1 MVELIF
7 DKIPHYNGIGVY
19 SIKSKDGK
27 IYIGSSRNVSR
38 RLYQHA
44 YSLLKG
50 NGQSELQKLLPHG
63 LPLTAEIICELPNSA
78 TWYDLNDAESDCI
91 QRAKEEGN
99 CINVAPCRKQRESDR
114 EIIDKFKPGSDLHN
128 HCKRLYE
135 RRNKPILPIVEKPI
149 RVKRTEKI
157 CLMVSEHD
165 REQIQQHAASTGEK
179 ISAFILRAI
188 RETMQRDRSPNIM
201 LDGDIPTAI
210 LAYEQSKKAGE

>member
-27 IYIGSSRNVSR
+27 VYIGSSSNVSR

-44 YSLLKG
+44 YSLLRG

-63 LPLTAEIICELPNSA
+63 LPLTAEIVRELPNSA

-91 QRAKEEGN
+91 QRAREAGN

-114 EIIDKFKPGSDLHN
+114 EIINRFKPGSDMHN
-128 HCKRLYE
+128 HCKRLFE
-135 RRNKPILPIVEKPI
+135 KRSKPIRPEKEKPI
-149 RVKRTEKI
+149 RIRRTEKI
-157 CLMVSEHD
+157 AFMVNKQDHERLRS
-165 REQIQQHAASTGEK
+165 AADDAGCS
-179 ISAFILRAI
+179 I
-188 RETMQRDRSPNIM
+188 REYISIAVN
-201 LDGDIPTAI
+201 
-210 LAYEQSKKAGE
+210 EKAGQTVLTVPK